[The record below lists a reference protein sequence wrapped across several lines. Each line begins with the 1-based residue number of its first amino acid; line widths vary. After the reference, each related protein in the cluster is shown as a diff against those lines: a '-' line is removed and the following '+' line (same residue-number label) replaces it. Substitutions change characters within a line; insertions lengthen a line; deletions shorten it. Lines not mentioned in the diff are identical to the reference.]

1 MWQASSGGIWRWTMS
16 PELDSV
22 ATAFVGSAAL
32 TSMFVVLAMIGTLN
46 HYHRP
51 IIPVLGALLVMLS
64 CTYLLAWADGTAV
77 DTLALRMTL
86 CHARPTSFC
95 LPDTHG
101 PASRG
106 IPAKTPGRP
115 SVGPAGVRVRLRVS
129 RFPWATLITP
139 PSVAALS

>member
-1 MWQASSGGIWRWTMS
+1 MR

-86 CHARPTSFC
+86 SEGVFAMLDLLPFVFLILTALLLEASLRKRPEDP
-95 LPDTHG
+95 L
-101 PASRG
+101 
-106 IPAKTPGRP
+106 
-115 SVGPAGVRVRLRVS
+115 L
-129 RFPWATLITP
+129 
-139 PSVAALS
+139 ALLESESGSE

>member
-1 MWQASSGGIWRWTMS
+1 MS

-77 DTLALRMTL
+77 DTLTLRMTL
-86 CHARPTSFC
+86 SEGVFAMLDL
-95 LPDTHG
+95 LPFVFLILTALLLE
-101 PASRG
+101 AS
-106 IPAKTPGRP
+106 
-115 SVGPAGVRVRLRVS
+115 LRKRS
-129 RFPWATLITP
+129 EDPLL
-139 PSVAALS
+139 ALLESESGSE

>member
-51 IIPVLGALLVMLS
+51 IIPVLGARRVMLA

-86 CHARPTSFC
+86 SEGVFAMLDLLPFVFLILTALLLEASLRKRPEDP
-95 LPDTHG
+95 L
-101 PASRG
+101 
-106 IPAKTPGRP
+106 
-115 SVGPAGVRVRLRVS
+115 L
-129 RFPWATLITP
+129 
-139 PSVAALS
+139 ALLESESGSE

>member
-1 MWQASSGGIWRWTMS
+1 MS

-22 ATAFVGSAAL
+22 APAFVGSAAL
-32 TSMFVVLAMIGTLN
+32 TSMFVVLAMIGPLN

-86 CHARPTSFC
+86 SEGVFAMLDLLPFVFLILTALLLEASLRNRP
-95 LPDTHG
+95 
-101 PASRG
+101 
-106 IPAKTPGRP
+106 
-115 SVGPAGVRVRLRVS
+115 
-129 RFPWATLITP
+129 
-139 PSVAALS
+139 

>member
-86 CHARPTSFC
+86 SEGVFAMLDLFPFVFLILTALLLEASLRKRPEDP
-95 LPDTHG
+95 L
-101 PASRG
+101 
-106 IPAKTPGRP
+106 
-115 SVGPAGVRVRLRVS
+115 L
-129 RFPWATLITP
+129 
-139 PSVAALS
+139 ALLESESGSE

>member
-1 MWQASSGGIWRWTMS
+1 MS

-51 IIPVLGALLVMLS
+51 IIPVLGALMVMLS

-77 DTLALRMTL
+77 DTLTLRMTRSEGVFAML
-86 CHARPTSFC
+86 KLLPFVFLILTALLLEASLRKRPEDP
-95 LPDTHG
+95 L
-101 PASRG
+101 
-106 IPAKTPGRP
+106 
-115 SVGPAGVRVRLRVS
+115 L
-129 RFPWATLITP
+129 
-139 PSVAALS
+139 ALLESESGSE